1 MLPGSRCYT
10 LTGARQCGNHLV
22 LQAVMATAAFGIVS
36 GFVGS
41 ITGIDERGH
50 TMRKHSITQSRGTEI
65 RFADKLLKG
74 IKERAHPLVTIL
86 KPPNR
91 QYDLQ
96 KHEIE
101 LEMLNHALRHIIA
114 ARAKTETLRGKYI
127 NLYDFAPAGYF
138 TLDREGTI
146 RAANLTGANILGVKR
161 SQLIG
166 KSLKSYLSPESCPDF
181 DKFMHDLFAD
191 RPSGACEITLPG
203 DGCYTHHV
211 QIETMASV
219 SAQECCLVVTDITER
234 KWAEEQLRKAKKETK
249 AMRMAKELAESATK
263 AKSQYL
269 AVMSHELRTQMSSIY
284 GLLQIAL
291 GEELVPKLRSYLE
304 GALNSSCSLLEILN
318 DALDMAKIEAG
329 KLTLEEKPFSLRMS
343 VTEVS
348 DTLISEFRRK
358 GLGFTFSMPEDMP
371 PAVMGDQLRLRQV
384 LTNLICNAA
393 KFTEKGE
400 VKVQVYSGPKT
411 SDAKREFTFAVT
423 DTGIGIPEDKK
434 DLLFQPFS
442 QVEAP
447 HGHGHSHSHCG
458 TGLGLSISRE
468 LVELMGGTISCTSTL
483 GVGSTFS
490 FTIPLAEIN
499 PEGELKADTG
509 HTSTETVLVL
519 PEHWTPHLLLAEDDP
534 GNRQVFEAMFQ
545 QAQIALDIAEDGKQ
559 ALEMWQKGKY
569 DLVLMDVQ
577 MPRLSGF
584 EATRRIRER
593 ERTLGGHTPI
603 VAITAH
609 AFKEI
614 EEQCLAT
621 GMDGY
626 ISKPINVKKCLQTV
640 GQMLGKNH
648 PGDGAVLAK
657 G

>member
-1 MLPGSRCYT
+1 
-10 LTGARQCGNHLV
+10 
-22 LQAVMATAAFGIVS
+22 
-36 GFVGS
+36 
-41 ITGIDERGH
+41 
-50 TMRKHSITQSRGTEI
+50 MRKNSITQGRGTEI
-65 RFADKLLKG
+65 RFADELLKG
-74 IKERAHPLVTIL
+74 IKERAHPLVTVL
-86 KPPNR
+86 KPLNR
-91 QYDLQ
+91 QHYLQ

-101 LEMLNHALRHIIA
+101 LEMLNHALRHIIE
-114 ARAKTETLRGKYI
+114 ARAKAETLLGKYI
-127 NLYDFAPAGYF
+127 NLYDCAPAGYF

-166 KSLKSYLSPESCPDF
+166 KNFEHYISPETCPDF
-181 DKFMHDLFAD
+181 DIFMRDLFSTP
-191 RPSGACEITLPG
+191 PSGACEIALLG
-203 DGCYTHHV
+203 EGSYTHFV

-219 SAQECCLVVTDITER
+219 SQQECCLVVTDITER
-234 KWAEEQLRKAKKETK
+234 KWAEEQLRKTKKELK

-269 AVMSHELRTQMSSIY
+269 AVMSHELRTQMSSTH

-291 GEELVPKLRSYLE
+291 GEDLDPKLRGYLE
-304 GALNSSCSLLEILN
+304 GALSSSFSLLEIVN
-318 DALDMAKIEAG
+318 DTLDMAKIEAG

-348 DTLISEFRRK
+348 DSVIPEIRRK
-358 GLGFTFSMPEDMP
+358 GLGFTFSMPEDLP
-371 PAVMGDQLRLRQV
+371 VAVVGDQLRLRQV
-384 LTNLICNAA
+384 LTNLISNAA
-393 KFTEKGE
+393 KFTEHGE
-400 VKVQVYSGPKT
+400 VTVRVYSGPKT
-411 SDAKREFTFAVT
+411 LDAKREFTFAVT
-423 DTGIGIPEDKK
+423 DTGIGIPEDKQ

-442 QVEAP
+442 QVETS
-447 HGHGHSHSHCG
+447 HGHSHCG

-468 LVELMGGTISCTSTL
+468 LVELMGGTISCTSTV

-490 FTIPLAEIN
+490 FTLPFAEIY
-499 PEGELKADTG
+499 PEGELQAYAAPI
-509 HTSTETVLVL
+509 STESLSAL

-534 GNRQVFEAMFQ
+534 GNRQLFEAMFQ
-545 QAQIALDIAEDGKQ
+545 STRVALDIAVDGKQ

-584 EATRRIRER
+584 EATRSIRER
-593 ERTLGGHTPI
+593 ELRLGGHTPI

-648 PGDGAVLAK
+648 PGDGTVVAK